1 MWSRIFLNVLCPVFL
16 CRRNIKDTK
25 VLYEQ
30 FLSNQGHL
38 LTLVSHNGSTCCF
51 RGGHRGCELRLR
63 TKDWRHVWV
72 RHGLKLP
79 TRTVDTLWQ
88 TYLCNIIRCQSSQ
101 AAVTSTV
108 ILDPWRKCSSIS
120 RRARPL
126 SCRTFLWSPIPIW
139 VPLDN
144 MHENRDH
151 PELTVN
157 HASPCILSPV
167 TVMSCSFAMEDQK
180 ERESDCKENWFLRA
194 NTAVG
199 DSGLSSEG
207 LATCSSSNM

>member
-1 MWSRIFLNVLCPVFL
+1 MVQHAAFVEDIGVANWDSELKIGVMFG
-16 CRRNIKDTK
+16 CR
-25 VLYEQ
+25 
-30 FLSNQGHL
+30 
-38 LTLVSHNGSTCCF
+38 
-51 RGGHRGCELRLR
+51 HR
-63 TKDWRHVWV
+63 
-72 RHGLKLP
+72 LKLP
-79 TRTVDTLWQ
+79 TRTADTLWQ

-126 SCRTFLWSPIPIW
+126 SFRTFLWSPIPIW

-157 HASPCILSPV
+157 HASPCIQSPV

-180 ERESDCKENWFLRA
+180 SGRVIAKKIDSSERILHW
-194 NTAVG
+194 G

>member
-88 TYLCNIIRCQSSQ
+88 TCLCNIIRCQSSQ

-108 ILDPWRKCSSIS
+108 IL
-120 RRARPL
+120 
-126 SCRTFLWSPIPIW
+126 W

-180 ERESDCKENWFLRA
+180 ERESDCKEN
-194 NTAVG
+194 
-199 DSGLSSEG
+199 
-207 LATCSSSNM
+207 